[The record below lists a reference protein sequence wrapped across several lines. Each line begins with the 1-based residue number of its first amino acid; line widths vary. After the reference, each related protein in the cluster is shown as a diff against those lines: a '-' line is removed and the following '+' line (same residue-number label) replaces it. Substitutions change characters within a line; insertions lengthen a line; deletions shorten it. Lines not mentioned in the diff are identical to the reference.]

1 MTPGVTP
8 DTALQP
14 TASNGIENAGLRQTG
29 VLPIEAT
36 KALRQRHYGFAPGLY
51 ENPIRNE
58 FSDIELVTL
67 LDGTGPA
74 MLWNG
79 PEIECSNAR

>member
-1 MTPGVTP
+1 M
-8 DTALQP
+8 
-14 TASNGIENAGLRQTG
+14 
-29 VLPIEAT
+29 
-36 KALRQRHYGFAPGLY
+36 HYGFALGLY